1 MATKVIRWRLIIVLT
16 ILASIAAAGV
26 TGYFAWRRMY
36 AVIAYY
42 HDTERLREWIAAN
55 PTLLNSRPQ
64 RIISA
69 PNAGRTP
76 LGIAIEHN
84 WAEGVE
90 MLAKAGADIH
100 ALANEVNDTPLEL
113 AIFWRATDAASML
126 LKLGVNPSIH
136 RSTQH
141 PLDQCI
147 HGADYDNYY
156 RIATLLIESGKV
168 PKDHYAK
175 TWKTI
180 EMLKNFDQGLRLLHT
195 MKEHG
200 MDLGDL
206 QIPDKVVPQ
215 NEPETP

>member
-1 MATKVIRWRLIIVLT
+1 MTTKVIRWRLIIVLT
-16 ILASIAAAGV
+16 ILASITIAGF

-55 PTLLNSRPQ
+55 PTQLNSRPP
-64 RIISA
+64 RIIA
-69 PNAGRTP
+69 DPGGGRTP

-90 MLAKAGADIH
+90 MLVKAGAAIH
-100 ALANEVNDTPLEL
+100 APANELDDKPLEI
-113 AIFWRATDAASML
+113 AISWNATDAARML
-126 LKLGVNPSIH
+126 LKLGVDPSIFN
-136 RSTQH
+136 RLQH

-147 HGADYDNYY
+147 HGADYDNFY

-180 EMLKNFDQGLRLLHT
+180 EMLTSFDQGVRLLHT
-195 MKEHG
+195 MKKHG

-206 QIPDKVVPQ
+206 QVPDKVVPRD
-215 NEPETP
+215 EPDTP